1 MLRRLI
7 LVSIVALT
15 GCVSSAPVATVSRTV
30 NAAKHGQL
38 AAFES
43 QLTDDAR
50 ATLGSAR
57 AMDAIRQKL
66 GGYHHIEIGPPL
78 LVSSNDAGRTYKT
91 VVAGLARR
99 GEAAE
104 AVYTVFLRCT
114 LENQTVHQDETPETC
129 TTLIDDNGI
138 PWQNCTPGTPASDYV
153 VQMESCGVEKIE
165 EK

>member
-1 MLRRLI
+1 MRRSGVLLWKMLRRLI

-50 ATLGSAR
+50 ATLGSAQ
-57 AMDAIRQKL
+57 AMNAIRQKL

-78 LVSSNDAGRTYKT
+78 LVSSNDAERTYKT
-91 VVAGLARR
+91 VVAGLARK

-114 LENQTVHQDETPETC
+114 LENQEVAQDRDAEALP
-129 TTLIDDNGI
+129 DADRHNGI
-138 PWQNCTPGTPASDYV
+138 PWQNCTPGTLASDYV
-153 VQMESCGVEKIE
+153 VQ
-165 EK
+165 